1 MNINGIAVVGVGAVG
16 PEPVNPFLF
25 ARYYR
30 SGIRGR
36 AFSPGVIGH
45 GYACV
50 RRIPALL
57 PRPDDSLKGGVSWRY
72 LRHADIA
79 TVFHD
84 IYRVLQ
90 RHSRGRHIPAWLYKQ
105 KFPGLAARAAY
116 KNVFSAPNRIVL
128 YAYAFARAA
137 RYILPLYM
145 ADAGI

>member
-1 MNINGIAVVGVGAVG
+1 MYVHINGIAVVGVGAVG

-25 ARYYR
+25 ADYYR
-30 SGIRGR
+30 SGRGR

-79 TVFHD
+79 SVFHD

-105 KFPGLAARAAY
+105 KFPGLAAC
-116 KNVFSAPNRIVL
+116 APYL
-128 YAYAFARAA
+128 KYY
-137 RYILPLYM
+137 
-145 ADAGI
+145 